1 MEFAPS
7 WNPLLLVRRNRPIP
21 VLWALGRTGWFAL
34 CYAVDVD
41 TFLTSSP
48 TVTLF
53 VPLCVF
59 LGVLVFSVV
68 LGGRVNTVALRH
80 PSDVV
85 QTIKLR

>member
-1 MEFAPS
+1 M
-7 WNPLLLVRRNRPIP
+7 NPQCIP
-21 VLWALGRTGWFAL
+21 VRAGGPPPEKVLRFICPGWFVL
-34 CYAVDVD
+34 CSAVAVD